1 MKREQERKYAA
12 FVPDVAEHAEDFV
25 YLPNTDRHGV
35 IRPELAEA
43 LEMRET
49 CALTPEEHDRL
60 LRCIRRSYT
69 PPRAGAVCGILLGC
83 LLPAAVPAVCAWYA
97 GIGWLAGAVLLLFSF
112 AAAFFVSLYLDRKRH
127 ESGFLQAFSQGSYT
141 VRVLTV
147 TRRMWRERDGSAGN
161 EYVLDCEGI
170 LLTVGEADYAI
181 AAAGTPVRFLMV
193 QYGRL
198 EYLKTE
204 ILKRENRG

>member
-1 MKREQERKYAA
+1 M
-12 FVPDVAEHAEDFV
+12 
-25 YLPNTDRHGV
+25 
-35 IRPELAEA
+35 
-43 LEMRET
+43 
-49 CALTPEEHDRL
+49 
-60 LRCIRRSYT
+60 
-69 PPRAGAVCGILLGC
+69 
-83 LLPAAVPAVCAWYA
+83 
-97 GIGWLAGAVLLLFSF
+97 
-112 AAAFFVSLYLDRKRH
+112 
-127 ESGFLQAFSQGSYT
+127 
-141 VRVLTV
+141 LTV

-193 QYGRL
+193 QYGRR